1 MIKHEMEIKTL
12 EGISEKE
19 IVNVFNDSFSDYFIS
34 FKLTEEQLTSK
45 MLADKTDLNLS
56 VGVFEKGKL
65 IAFILHGFDIINNK
79 KILYNGGTGVI
90 PQKRGFGLTN
100 QMYQFIM
107 PLLVER
113 GINKIVLE
121 VIIKNIQAIKSYEKS
136 GFKAKRKLLCFKGEI
151 KLSNINDNLVIKELE
166 NYNWKLMESFWD
178 TSPTWQNSKNVVNTL
193 KINNVSLGAYI
204 ENQLVG
210 YVIYNPTNKR
220 VQQIAVSKDFRKK
233 RIASTLIFELKEKFG
248 NTLSIINAP
257 KREKVIKEFFNKI
270 GLENNLEQLEMEIE
284 LNKNY

>member
-121 VIIKNIQAIKSYEKS
+121 VITKNIQAIKSYEKS

-270 GLENNLEQLEMEIE
+270 GLENNLEQLEMELE

>member
-19 IVNVFNDSFSDYFIS
+19 IVNIFNDSFSDYFIS

-100 QMYQFIM
+100 QMYLFIM

-151 KLSNINDNLVIKELE
+151 KLSNINDNLVINELE

-270 GLENNLEQLEMEIE
+270 GLENNLEQLEMELE